1 MVIQAAAL
9 LPIAPLLLL
18 PFIVAFFIIVF
29 PIWLVAMIA
38 LAIVRGMV
46 RLLVRRSDHPAV
58 ASLNRAFNWVKSFGG
73 LIQLG
78 GERLKQ

>member
-1 MVIQAAAL
+1 MIQAAAL

-29 PIWLVAMIA
+29 PVWLVAMIVLVA
-38 LAIVRGMV
+38 VRGV
-46 RLLVRRSDHPAV
+46 TRLLFRRPDHPAV
-58 ASLNRAFNWVKSFGG
+58 VRVERAYNWVKSFGG

-78 GERLKQ
+78 EQALKR